1 MLKSRIITATFLI
14 IAVLA
19 IIFYAPPLVQAAMI
33 LLICLLSGYEW
44 LNLIGAQTPQ
54 KILFYVLLIVCALIF
69 YYAALTYYLP
79 DVVGITLC
87 ISLVG
92 WVFAFI
98 AVLYYQKGRMLW
110 SSNVWVNTLI
120 GLWLIVPFG
129 AGTFY
134 LLDNFLPKI
143 FLILLLV
150 IACAD
155 SFAYFSGRLS
165 SRLGS
170 PHLLSSRV
178 SPGKSWEG
186 VFGGMLCTALVLYIV
201 FDLMLNFMSW
211 QLLVFMVFVVI
222 PVSIIGDLFESMVKR
237 IYGVKDSGKLLPG
250 HGGLLDRLDSLTA
263 AVPIFVWCTIY
274 LKSGGY

>member
-1 MLKSRIITATFLI
+1 MLKSRIITATLLI

-19 IIFYAPPLVQAAMI
+19 IILYAPPILQAIVI
-33 LLICLLSGYEW
+33 LLICLASGFEW
-44 LNLIGAQTPQ
+44 LRIIGAKTAQ
-54 KILFYVLLIVCALIF
+54 KILFYAALIF
-69 YYAALTYYLP
+69 CAVGFYYAVLFYYLP

-98 AVLYYQKGRMLW
+98 AVLFYQKGRMLW
-110 SSNVWVNTLI
+110 PANVWVNTLI

-129 AGTFY
+129 AGTYY
-134 LLDNFLPKI
+134 LLDNFLSII

-155 SFAYFSGRLS
+155 SFAYFSGRLCA
-165 SRLGS
+165 RLGS
-170 PHLLSSRV
+170 HHLLSSRV

-186 VFGGMLCTALVLYIV
+186 VLGGMICTALVLYIV
-201 FDLMLNFMSW
+201 FDLILNFMTW
-211 QLLVFMVFVVI
+211 QLFVFMVFVII

-237 IYGVKDSGKLLPG
+237 IYGVKDSGTLLPG

-263 AVPIFVWCTIY
+263 AVPIFAWCTIY
-274 LKSGGY
+274 LTYSGY